1 MKDFDNAFDKG
12 LEVRGI
18 FVDISKPF
26 DKLWYDG
33 LIFKLCQNGI
43 SGDIIKVLRDVLR
56 NRK

>member
-1 MKDFDNAFDKG
+1 MKDFDNASDKG

-26 DKLWYDG
+26 DKLWHDG
-33 LIFKLCQNGI
+33 LIFTLCQNGI
-43 SGDIIKVLRDVLR
+43 SRDIIKVLRDFLR